1 MTKLMSHSYNL
12 RSESD
17 RTLTTRYKHYIRDS
31 NCMATGGSPNPLPEE
46 DSTVHIDRGQN
57 DSTVH
62 IDSGPNGGLRLANS
76 TSASRNVTP
85 RLPRTFN
92 DISDKVHIPATKGV
106 DDLERELAELQL
118 EEKKLALY
126 TEIQK
131 TRDRI
136 ASYQGVSNVSKIT
149 EERRENERVVQSEP
163 VQGPMPYPLQ
173 DDYQLHHELMG
184 VKRELGTAQKPVDI
198 ITPDLLI
205 AIRRTLNLR
214 SIADSSFWCACLVS
228 FFGLLRPGN
237 IVVNRI
243 FNKDRDLRRLDA
255 FACNWG
261 FIIRLRWTKTIQFR
275 EKVFE
280 VLLPR
285 IQHELLC
292 PAKAIELMLSLTVGF
307 DPLGPLF
314 LADNDVFL
322 NSNARPLPSLMH
334 NPNSNDND
342 FSLVSTPASNS
353 SHVNSSVI
361 MPSIT
366 SSATPEEIQ
375 PVPSGTPTVTF
386 YPRHRLRLEQ
396 EFTASLIIDQQKKR
410 KELLEQIEADIAEQK
425 KLHMYGEALSE
436 VVEARIFLHNRQ
448 VLIL

>member
-62 IDSGPNGGLRLANS
+62 IDRGPNGGLRLANS

-314 LADNDVFL
+314 LADVGSVLTYELFRTKLRTPLIAAGHDP
-322 NSNARPLPSLMH
+322 SNIKGHSFRRGGATWLHKIGIPLDFIKAIGGWASDCVLRYIDH
-334 NPNSNDND
+334 NFDQRLQVMLRFGDSM
-342 FSLVSTPASNS
+342 LV
-353 SHVNSSVI
+353 
-361 MPSIT
+361 
-366 SSATPEEIQ
+366 
-375 PVPSGTPTVTF
+375 
-386 YPRHRLRLEQ
+386 
-396 EFTASLIIDQQKKR
+396 
-410 KELLEQIEADIAEQK
+410 
-425 KLHMYGEALSE
+425 
-436 VVEARIFLHNRQ
+436 
-448 VLIL
+448 

>member
-1 MTKLMSHSYNL
+1 MGYQMVPASS
-12 RSESD
+12 
-17 RTLTTRYKHYIRDS
+17 S
-31 NCMATGGSPNPLPEE
+31 NIQVYVAY
-46 DSTVHIDRGQN
+46 
-57 DSTVH
+57 
-62 IDSGPNGGLRLANS
+62 LAS
-76 TSASRNVTP
+76 C
-85 RLPRTFN
+85 
-92 DISDKVHIPATKGV
+92 
-106 DDLERELAELQL
+106 
-118 EEKKLALY
+118 KKLKYSTIRQYLNILTHIHKLSGY
-126 TEIQK
+126 P
-131 TRDRI
+131 D
-136 ASYQGVSNVSKIT
+136 
-149 EERRENERVVQSEP
+149 
-163 VQGPMPYPLQ
+163 PLQ

-214 SIADSSFWCACLVS
+214 SIADSSFWCACQVS

-314 LADNDVFL
+314 LADVGSVLTYELFRTKLRTALIAAGHDP
-322 NSNARPLPSLMH
+322 SNIKGHSFRRGGATWLHKIGIPLDFIKAIGGWASDCVLRYIDH
-334 NPNSNDND
+334 NFDQRLQVMLRFGDSM
-342 FSLVSTPASNS
+342 LV
-353 SHVNSSVI
+353 
-361 MPSIT
+361 
-366 SSATPEEIQ
+366 
-375 PVPSGTPTVTF
+375 
-386 YPRHRLRLEQ
+386 
-396 EFTASLIIDQQKKR
+396 
-410 KELLEQIEADIAEQK
+410 
-425 KLHMYGEALSE
+425 
-436 VVEARIFLHNRQ
+436 
-448 VLIL
+448 